1 MMSIKEFI
9 KKHMPLTRQK
19 FEQNQRLMQTSFD
32 EKLDEFQRLIQIS
45 LDKNLNEFDNHLER
59 KVTPYLEQTSQDI
72 KNLSLV
78 LETQKIESRF
88 NDLEQLITHYKNQRD
103 QLFWQMYRHDDET
116 VLDAKKRFF
125 MNLPSAEGKL
135 RLLQNR
141 ESDLLKVFKK
151 ICDDNSIVYW
161 LWGGTLL
168 GSIRHKG
175 FIPWDDD
182 IDLGIP
188 RSELSKLISIIAKYD
203 NFRIVIKYDAFV
215 MCKQIRFQYA
225 DVTKSEFLDL
235 FVFDTCKFNG
245 DSINAIAQ
253 KSEIKNRMIQEL
265 QSHPDLENFRKD
277 KFVLETSDEGILIA
291 EIFNKYNM
299 QLKNKLNIDDL
310 FDFDSPYIF
319 YAIDNYEPKPAE
331 IIPLR
336 TYFPLK
342 QSCFEGEYHNIPAG
356 TDIILKELYGEDYYK
371 FPDGKPHFSH
381 F

>member
-1 MMSIKEFI
+1 
-9 KKHMPLTRQK
+9 MPLTRQK
-19 FEQNQRLMQTSFD
+19 FEQYQRLTQISLDEKFDEFQRLMQT
-32 EKLDEFQRLIQIS
+32 S
-45 LDKNLNEFDNHLER
+45 LDKNLNEFDDHLER
-59 KVTPYLEQTSQDI
+59 RIVPYLEQTSQDI
-72 KNLSLV
+72 KNLPLL

-88 NDLEQLITHYKNQRD
+88 NDLEQLITNYKNQRD

-125 MNLPSAEGKL
+125 MNLPSVGGEL

-151 ICDDNSIVYW
+151 ICDENSIVYW

-188 RSELSKLISIIAKYD
+188 RSELSKLLSIIPQYN

-235 FVFDTCKFNG
+235 FVFDTCKLNCN
-245 DSINAIAQ
+245 STNAVA
-253 KSEIKNRMIQEL
+253 KKNEIKNQMIQEL
-265 QSHPDLENFRKD
+265 ESHPDLEGFRKD
-277 KFVLETSDEGILIA
+277 KFVLETSNEGLLIA
-291 EIFNKYNM
+291 EIFKKYNLR
-299 QLKNKLNIDDL
+299 LKNELNIDEI

-331 IIPLR
+331 IIPLK

-342 QSCFEGEYHNIPAG
+342 QNCFEGDYYNIPDGA
-356 TDIILKELYGEDYYK
+356 DIILKELYGEDYYK